1 MDRGDS
7 ARDLGVSAIGG
18 GSNSARQSDESIA
31 EARVTDRAATRVS
44 PRVLDITEKRGTFG
58 VFTCRLSEGG
68 AQSVLYSGPGSAQD
82 LKRRLQVSADP
93 DLVVV
98 SLTQG
103 VGLDLIAP
111 TCEVPAAPRVL
122 LATDWVAI
130 ADSLGGGYWTPQDP
144 ERRPAIARVYFED
157 DALIQVELHRNAA
170 GEPAI
175 RCPTPV
181 YIWIPA
187 DAAKATRTGLRLLAK
202 PCAPKRAYAAA
213 ICRI

>member
-7 ARDLGVSAIGG
+7 AGSLSVSVRRIA
-18 GSNSARQSDESIA
+18 ESIA
-31 EARVTDRAATRVS
+31 EAFVTDHDTARVR
-44 PRVLDITEKRGTFG
+44 PRVLDIIETRGMPG

-68 AQSVLYSGPGSAQD
+68 IQRVLYSGPGAPHD
-82 LKRRLQVSADP
+82 LKKYLQTSSDP
-93 DLVVV
+93 DLVVL
-98 SLTQG
+98 SLAQG
-103 VGLDLIAP
+103 VSLDLIAP
-111 TCEVPAAPRVL
+111 AHNVPAISREL
-122 LATDWVAI
+122 LANDWAAF

>member
-1 MDRGDS
+1 M
-7 ARDLGVSAIGG
+7 
-18 GSNSARQSDESIA
+18 
-31 EARVTDRAATRVS
+31 TDRAPTRVS

-68 AQSVLYSGPGSAQD
+68 VQSVLYSGPGSPHD
-82 LKRRLQVSADP
+82 LKRHLQVPADP

-98 SLTQG
+98 SLAQG
-103 VGLDLIAP
+103 VGLDLIAS
-111 TCEVPAAPRVL
+111 TCEVPAAPQAL
-122 LATDWVAI
+122 LATDWAAF

-144 ERRPAIARVYFED
+144 ERRPVIARVYFED

-170 GEPAI
+170 GEPVI

-187 DAAKATRTGLRLLAK
+187 DAAKTTRTGLRLLAK
-202 PCAPKRAYAAA
+202 PCAPRRAYAAA
-213 ICRI
+213 LCRI